1 MKARLYTILTGLLMA
16 ACITTYGQENVSEFT
31 ILKTDKD
38 FWGCDLFENED
49 GTLMF
54 RTLMYTPNT
63 YDDYQHLF
71 YKLTP
76 EGEVLDS
83 LIIDAFADWDYLMR
97 DPVEKDS
104 YILTEDVWVYDSIG
118 DSYIPS
124 FRMIF
129 IDAELNI
136 NEDITVPLY
145 TPDPSLY
152 YFTWDPWFI
161 DPQNDFII
169 SFWSDNEHH
178 LRRVG
183 RDGTV
188 KTARDGSAIFA
199 PNYETQVQQPGGDSL
214 LLYSDMGFGTFS
226 ESPLTYYLLGGYY
239 PTSGPWPIIGYFF
252 DADFNLIDKHV
263 YEEFD
268 ENIGYDGG
276 NNEHIIP
283 LEDDSYLIAVQTSR
297 LSPTVGGVGVAKLDM
312 NHNLITASPMFGS
325 SHCYPR
331 QTAITDDG
339 LIYQLYDRSSQYKA
353 SLVRL
358 NDDLS
363 LDWDIT
369 LPGTQ
374 AIAYFGTSLI
384 LLQNGNLAIGYVS
397 RKNMRYCATI
407 VTLCDNYDG
416 VTETTSIEHP
426 FTLYPNPVKNQL
438 SLRFDD
444 GVEPESVELYDL
456 TGRWVSTKRNGLK
469 NIDLNA
475 ISSGVYMLRITTTDG
490 KTYRERV
497 IKE

>member
-16 ACITTYGQENVSEFT
+16 ACITSYGQEIVSEFT

-104 YILTEDVWVYDSIG
+104 YILTEDVWVYDSID

-252 DADFNLIDKHV
+252 DADFNL
-263 YEEFD
+263 
-268 ENIGYDGG
+268 
-276 NNEHIIP
+276 
-283 LEDDSYLIAVQTSR
+283 
-297 LSPTVGGVGVAKLDM
+297 M
-312 NHNLITASPMFGS
+312 
-325 SHCYPR
+325 
-331 QTAITDDG
+331 
-339 LIYQLYDRSSQYKA
+339 
-353 SLVRL
+353 
-358 NDDLS
+358 
-363 LDWDIT
+363 
-369 LPGTQ
+369 
-374 AIAYFGTSLI
+374 
-384 LLQNGNLAIGYVS
+384 
-397 RKNMRYCATI
+397 
-407 VTLCDNYDG
+407 
-416 VTETTSIEHP
+416 
-426 FTLYPNPVKNQL
+426 
-438 SLRFDD
+438 
-444 GVEPESVELYDL
+444 
-456 TGRWVSTKRNGLK
+456 
-469 NIDLNA
+469 
-475 ISSGVYMLRITTTDG
+475 
-490 KTYRERV
+490 
-497 IKE
+497 

>member
-1 MKARLYTILTGLLMA
+1 MKTRLYTFITGLLMA
-16 ACITTYGQENVSEFT
+16 ACVTGYGQEIVSEFT
-31 ILKTDKD
+31 IAKMDKD
-38 FWGCDLFENED
+38 FWSCDLFENED

-63 YDDYQHLF
+63 YEDYQHLL

-104 YILTEDVWVYDSIG
+104 YILTEDVWVYDSID

-161 DPQNDFII
+161 DPQNDFIV
-169 SFWSDNEHH
+169 SFWSDNVHH

-183 RDGTV
+183 LDGTL
-188 KTARDGSAIFA
+188 KTSRDDTGIFA

-214 LLYSDMGFGTFS
+214 LLYSDMGFGVFT

-239 PTSGPWPIIGYFF
+239 PASGPWPIIGYFF
-252 DADFNLIDKHV
+252 DADFNLINRHL
-263 YEEFD
+263 YEQFD

-276 NNEHIIP
+276 NYEHIVP
-283 LEDDSYLIAVQTSR
+283 LKDDSYLIAVQTSQ
-297 LSPTVGGVGVAKLDM
+297 LSPVVGGVGVAKLDM
-312 NHNLITASPMFGS
+312 NHNLIKASPMFGTN
-325 SHCYPR
+325 HCFPR
-331 QTAITDDG
+331 ETLVTDDG
-339 LIYQLYDRSSQYKA
+339 IIYQLYDKENQYKV

-358 NDDLS
+358 DGELN
-363 LDWDIT
+363 LDWDII
-369 LPGTQ
+369 LPVNQ
-374 AIAYFGTSLI
+374 AIAYFGTSIAMLN
-384 LLQNGNLAIGYVS
+384 NGNLALGSIC
-397 RKNMRYCATI
+397 RKYNRYCATI
-407 VTLCDNYDG
+407 VTLNDNYDG
-416 VTETTSIEHP
+416 TSENSDDALP
-426 FTLYPNPVKNQL
+426 FTLYPNPVKDRL
-438 SLRFDD
+438 TLRFDD
-444 GVEPESVELYDL
+444 GIKPESVELYDL
-456 TGRWVSTKRNGLK
+456 AGRLVGTKQNGAES
-469 NIDLNA
+469 IDMSA
-475 ISSGVYMLRITTTDG
+475 MPSGIYMLRVATTDG
-490 KTYRERV
+490 NTYHERV